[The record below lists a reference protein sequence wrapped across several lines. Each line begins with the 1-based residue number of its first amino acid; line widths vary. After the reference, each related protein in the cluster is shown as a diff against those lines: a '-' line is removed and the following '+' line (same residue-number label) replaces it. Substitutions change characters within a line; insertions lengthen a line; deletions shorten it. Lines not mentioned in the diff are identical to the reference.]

1 MGKKKI
7 DMLSGSIWDKI
18 IMFAL
23 PLAASSILQQLFN
36 SADIAIVGNFAGNH
50 ALAAVGAN
58 SPIINLLVNLFVG
71 LSVGANVVIA
81 TFIGEKNQKRTS
93 AAVQTSIVLS
103 IISGF
108 ILLVIGLVFARPIL
122 ELISTPEEI
131 IGLAQNYLRIYF
143 MGMPFIMLYNFA
155 AAIMRSNGDTK
166 RPLIALLVSGI
177 INVCLNL
184 FFVVVCHMNVEGVAI
199 ATVLANVVSS
209 LMLVYFLVKDQ
220 GIIHLDLHNLHIN
233 KPILIRIAKIGLP
246 AGLQGTV
253 FSISNVC
260 IQSATNGLGANA
272 IAGSAAALNYEYFA
286 YFIVSAFGQTAV
298 SFIGQNYG
306 AKNYQRCKD
315 ITRWS
320 FILGI
325 SATLVSSF
333 LFVFFR
339 EPLVSIFTSDP
350 QVAQFAYDKILFII
364 SFEFLN
370 FIIELVSGC
379 LRGIGYSSVPAI
391 ICVVGICGIRV
402 FYVYLIYPSM
412 VSFSNLMM
420 VYPISWVVTVLAL
433 IIVYFFV
440 QKKAYKLAV

>member
-1 MGKKKI
+1 MDKKKI

-18 IMFAL
+18 ILFAL

-36 SADIAIVGNFAGNH
+36 SADIAIVGNYAGNH

-81 TFIGEKNQKRTS
+81 TFIGERNQKRTS

-166 RPLIALLVSGI
+166 RPLIALLVSGVV
-177 INVCLNL
+177 NVCLNL

-199 ATVLANVVSS
+199 ATVLANVISS

-220 GIIHLDLHNLHIN
+220 GIIHLDLHSLHVN
-233 KPILIRIAKIGLP
+233 KLILIRIAKIGLP

-315 ITRWS
+315 ITKWS
-320 FILGI
+320 FILGMA
-325 SATLVSSF
+325 ATLSSSF

-339 EPLVSIFTSDP
+339 EPLIGIFTSDV
-350 QVAQFAYDKILFII
+350 QVAQFAYDKVLFII

-370 FIIELVSGC
+370 FIIELLSGC

-391 ICVVGICGIRV
+391 ICVAGICGIRV
-402 FYVYLIYPSM
+402 IYVYLIYPSIA
-412 VSFSNLMM
+412 SFNNLMM
-420 VYPISWVVTVLAL
+420 IYPISWSITVTVL
-433 IIVYFFV
+433 IFVYFFV
-440 QKKAYKLAV
+440 QKRAYKIAV

>member
-286 YFIVSAFGQTAV
+286 YFIVSVFGQTAV